1 MGKTHIPKAGWCAG
15 LQGTAM
21 CGRGARYGT
30 GDHRLLRQLALKAMR
45 EGDYG
50 HYCKDCIKAMCK

>member
-1 MGKTHIPKAGWCAG
+1 
-15 LQGTAM
+15 M